1 MSAYWQTKTHY
12 TYIYV
17 YIHRYIH
24 TNIHIPVHIHTYLHT
39 NQNLQTTYRDMYIH
53 IYILYKGCWKKNV
66 PFWNTHSNSVNFQPT
81 DFVQISMEL
90 SWKYGFN
97 DVNKLFLRWL
107 VQKLLRDMLE
117 TLEVWKWQLL
127 YRVFHLNFHFFNF

>member
-1 MSAYWQTKTHY
+1 MQTVGNFWQINVKLIAYFHYQLMSMNWLTQKICLVGTNAQHYWTCFLNH
-12 TYIYV
+12 
-17 YIHRYIH
+17 
-24 TNIHIPVHIHTYLHT
+24 PVS
-39 NQNLQTTYRDMYIH
+39 
-53 IYILYKGCWKKNV
+53 KGCWKKNV